1 MFYITE
7 TMSHKKM
14 MAITVDLIDNCEPS
28 LLVLLTTIIG
38 QIGAHRPVDG
48 IFVLF

>member
-1 MFYITE
+1 MFYTTK

-14 MAITVDLIDNCEPS
+14 MPITVDLIDNCKPS
-28 LLVLLTTIIG
+28 FLVLLTTIIR